1 MTRGRRTI
9 SVPYPDAG
17 RRAQLAE
24 RFSGRA
30 RVRRHERFF
39 AATGIASDAR
49 ILDVGCGVLGL
60 RALEPDRDITGT
72 DIVERPTYPGPFVL
86 ADAAEALP
94 FADGEFDLVVLLE
107 RDRARPAG
115 AARVV
120 RARAAPRGEGLVRA
134 DAGEVVPHRAA
145 RAAAG
150 RALAAA
156 PAARA
161 LLALGA
167 GGRPEE
173 VELLSRSELEALFGA
188 PVRERLGPLT
198 KSWIS
203 IRPVRD

>member
-1 MTRGRRTI
+1 VSRGRRTI

-39 AATGIASDAR
+39 SATRIAPDAR

-72 DIVERPTYPGPFVL
+72 DIVPRPTYPGPFVL

-94 FADGEFDLVVLLE
+94 FDDDEFDLAYCSSVIEHVPVERREAFARELRRVAKGWFVQTPAKSFPIEPHALLPAAHWLPK
-107 RDRARPAG
+107 RLRARYW
-115 AARVV
+115 R
-120 RARAAPRGEGLVRA
+120 
-134 DAGEVVPHRAA
+134 
-145 RAAAG
+145 
-150 RALAAA
+150 
-156 PAARA
+156 
-161 LLALGA
+161 LGA

-173 VELLSRSELEALFGA
+173 VELLSRAELEALFGA

-203 IRPVRD
+203 IRPAR